1 MKTLN
6 ERATDILQAL
16 LAVRAYR
23 IDHGNGVYTRLRA
36 AMIGRNGKYNLISL
50 VEYYEA
56 KGKLAQNTE
65 MNFAFD
71 TSTKQFIP
79 YYYCNKTLRIESH
92 SAYPTENGMENCAEE
107 RQADHTNFANRWLI
121 RMNSQQPIMNAQR
134 IVQNCV
140 LKNQSTVIEE
150 MIRANLMSEEYL
162 YPFADDVMEWW
173 LIDSWLAE
181 RLKEQGEVII
191 EEYGCYWWG
200 RQSSGQAIYMDGVI
214 QEICGED

>member
-6 ERATDILQAL
+6 ERATEILQAL
-16 LAVRAYR
+16 LAVRAKKLK
-23 IDHGNGVYTRLRA
+23 IKNASQTIHVKLTDC
-36 AMIGRNGKYNLISL
+36 IGKYNLISL

-121 RMNSQQPIMNAQR
+121 RMNSQQPI
-134 IVQNCV
+134 I
-140 LKNQSTVIEE
+140 
-150 MIRANLMSEEYL
+150 
-162 YPFADDVMEWW
+162 
-173 LIDSWLAE
+173 
-181 RLKEQGEVII
+181 
-191 EEYGCYWWG
+191 
-200 RQSSGQAIYMDGVI
+200 
-214 QEICGED
+214 